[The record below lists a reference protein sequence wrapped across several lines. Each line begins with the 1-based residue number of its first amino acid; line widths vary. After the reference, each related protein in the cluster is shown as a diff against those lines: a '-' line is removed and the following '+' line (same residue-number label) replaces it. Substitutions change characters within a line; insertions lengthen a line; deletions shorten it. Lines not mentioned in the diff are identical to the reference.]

1 MYLCVHDTIKYA
13 RQICT
18 RWFTQIAA
26 LVICS
31 LSLALP
37 LPQKLNILSI
47 FLLDISLK
55 VSHLPN
61 PFTFYSSFFSQIAWF
76 PIKDPRKS
84 ITELKWTVAFACI
97 QIRVITCYIHS
108 LLYSDLTFPPL
119 WTTCAC
125 LCSQPT
131 KNTRIFFRTLQSKI
145 TILTA
150 VVAFFLCKLEWI
162 PCFSEQ
168 FCVSVWSIHLL
179 AIKMTGVYIYVNSY
193 LHNFTIVFQFNVL
206 FFNRI

>member
-1 MYLCVHDTIKYA
+1 MIHSNCCFSNMFPLSRSSSSSK
-13 RQICT
+13 
-18 RWFTQIAA
+18 TQYFVDIFAWHIAQGFPSSK
-26 LVICS
+26 S
-31 LSLALP
+31 LH
-37 LPQKLNILSI
+37 ILFI
-47 FLLDISLK
+47 I
-55 VSHLPN
+55 
-61 PFTFYSSFFSQIAWF
+61 FFSQIAWF